1 MDFSN
6 MIKKG
11 TVKKAPR
18 LMMIGVEG
26 VGKSSAGADLPSPI
40 FLCAESGLVGPQFAD
55 SAHITPKDWEESLAF
70 LDWLAMGQHDY
81 KSLVVDTLD
90 WLEKLLF
97 AIVVRNAKKQDIKS
111 ITDFDYGKGYEI
123 AAFEFRQFIARLD
136 KLNDNGMTVLLL
148 AHSQIKT
155 FNNPIGENYDR
166 YEAKCC
172 KQIAGL
178 AKEWCDAVLFAF
190 FDVYTKKDGGKA
202 KGNGGQVRVVKTEH
216 SAGWD
221 AKNRYG
227 LPETMPLDMQLI
239 MSEIDKGQPQ
249 NETEMR
255 QELLDIMPE
264 LPADKQASL
273 REWINKKKYT
283 SSQLAQTLNRA
294 RAQVESNKGQ

>member
-1 MDFSN
+1 MDFLN

-11 TVKKAPR
+11 TIQKAPR
-18 LMMIGVEG
+18 IMMIGVEG
-26 VGKSSAGADLPSPI
+26 VGKSSAGANLPSPI
-40 FLCAESGLVGPQFAD
+40 FLCAESGLVGPQFAE

-90 WLEKLLF
+90 WLEALLF
-97 AIVVRNAKKQDIKS
+97 AHVVSRAKKADIKN
-111 ITDFDYGKGYEI
+111 IEDFGFGKGYQV
-123 AAFEFRQFIARLD
+123 AADDFRQFLSRLE
-136 KLNDNGMTVLLL
+136 KVNAKGVNVLLL
-148 AHSQIKT
+148 AHSQVKM
-155 FNNPIGENYDR
+155 FSNPVGDNYDR

-178 AKEWCDAVLFAF
+178 AKEWCDAVIFAL

-249 NETEMR
+249 NETEMK

-273 REWINKKKYT
+273 KEWLDKKKYT

-294 RAQVESNKGQ
+294 RAQVENKGQ